1 MSDSSIARSSA
12 VMAAGTFASRILGL
26 VRNALLLTALGAT
39 ASGAADA
46 FSTANNLPTQLYN
59 LIIGGVLNAILVPQ
73 IVTAL
78 RRRNGEELVNRLLT
92 TASAAIAAVAALM
105 TVAAPAVIMLYAS
118 GLGRWQPLAFS
129 FAFWCMPQIFFY
141 GLYALWGQVLNARSS
156 FGPYMWSPVINNII
170 SIGSLIVFL
179 RVYGHYSAG
188 QDPGI
193 WDAGRIAMV
202 GATTTLGIAVQAM
215 VLYIPLVRSGFRP
228 RLVWGMRGLGLGAM
242 SKVALWALLGTA
254 IVSLGDIATT
264 QLASRAVTAA
274 ESAQYAH
281 VIVPSKTIY
290 DNTQLVYMLPQS
302 LVTTSIITAL
312 FTRMSSKA
320 AAGDRDGV
328 RDDLSLGL
336 RTVAVFTVLFAAG
349 IATLAAPAL
358 QLFAPSLSWA
368 EADASSPILVVLAIG
383 IIFQGIWFTAQRV
396 MLAYS
401 DTKRLLIA
409 DAVVGIVPVILCL
422 ASYLLLP
429 ANYWMVGAAAGS
441 LLSQVGGSAAV
452 IPLIRRHLPRLDSR
466 RVVST
471 YIRLAVAAMP
481 AVVVGLAVRRILG
494 PSDGTLTGTRAFDA
508 LITVLVAALLMTSVY
523 LLTARLLEVGELAV
537 LFSPLS
543 KLVVK
548 IGSFLPGGLGDVVTR
563 VGQSFAIPT
572 TVRVPAARHA
582 STLVRFGDSTA
593 PAQATARRTTWRG
606 TRPGVRPAA
615 RPAQPAVRPA
625 AAQPAQPVA
634 QPAVRRAGRH
644 AAPPAM
650 PPVVQPVPVTM
661 AHTEELPPVVLS
673 APPTAAQSPIPA
685 PAPPPGPGP
694 APAPPAEPV
703 ATIGAHPYARRRRG
717 GRRMTEG
724 TPIGTGRY
732 RLLSTLPATL
742 PRIVRHLG
750 YDTIL
755 DRDVTILALTAA
767 TPHRDEVLEAATR
780 AVLVEDERMQRVHD
794 VETSSDAFIVTEPT
808 EGVPFSTFAQATS
821 DPALIRAIIGEV
833 AQVLDAC
840 SRRGLHHLHLSP
852 DSVRL
857 RPDGR
862 VQLSGVGIEAAV
874 LGLQDGDS
882 DPLAFD
888 RTDAKALVELLYY
901 GLTGRWPGKRSG
913 IVSAPMVDGAPEPPS
928 SINHSMSADDADLDA
943 LVARTWNSN
952 VPISASEVARA
963 LEPWDASVL
972 VEDAAIASEA
982 GSEAETA
989 GGARGVLSRLRGLSS
1004 ARPVSQAAQEAAAIA
1019 GEAAGAD
1026 GLEHTA
1032 TVSFPAAPSN
1042 AMPPAFPP
1050 PLPSSPSPD
1059 DDEDY
1064 DEDESPSLSRTS
1076 TIIIVVTIIVI
1087 LIGVLFAVKNLVQ
1100 LSKVPF
1106 ADKDIPAADTVPS
1119 ASAGANPAP
1128 QQPAQPSQPA
1138 APITISGAQSLDPFG
1153 DNNEHPELAGNL
1165 VDGNPGT
1172 EWYSRFYNSPT
1183 MDSKGGIGV
1192 AVTLASPAK
1201 VSAID
1206 IQGTGSGGH
1215 VQIRA
1220 TSPEDPQGG
1229 TVLAEGAFTQ
1239 GTTTFEFTPTETSSI
1254 VVWVT
1259 EVPKSSDG
1267 LNKVTI
1273 SEITLR

>member
-78 RRRNGEELVNRLLT
+78 RKRNGEELVNRLLT
-92 TASAAIAAVAALM
+92 TASAAIAVVAALM

-170 SIGSLIVFL
+170 SIGSLIIFL
-179 RVYGHYSAG
+179 RVYGHYTAG

-215 VLYIPLVRSGFRP
+215 VLYIPLVRSGFHP

-409 DAVVGIVPVILCL
+409 DAVVGVVPVILCL
-422 ASYLLLP
+422 GSYLLLP

-452 IPLIRRHLPRLDSR
+452 IPLIRRHLPQLDSR

-471 YIRLAVAAMP
+471 YIRLIVAAMP
-481 AVVVGLAVRRILG
+481 AVVVGLAVRSILG

-543 KLVVK
+543 KLVVR

-572 TVRVPAARHA
+572 TTRMPAARHA

-615 RPAQPAVRPA
+615 RPAQPA
-625 AAQPAQPVA
+625 AQPV
-634 QPAVRRAGRH
+634 VRRAGRH
-644 AAPPAM
+644 AAPPVV

-661 AHTEELPPVVLS
+661 ARTEELPPVVLS
-673 APPTAAQSPIPA
+673 APPTAVPHPIPA

-694 APAPPAEPV
+694 VPAPPAEPV
-703 ATIGAHPYARRRRG
+703 ATIGAHPYARTRRRG

-767 TPHRDEVLEAATR
+767 TPHRDEVLETATR

-808 EGVPFSTFAQATS
+808 EGVPFSTFARADS

-874 LGLQDGDS
+874 LGLQDDDS

-913 IVSAPMVDGAPEPPS
+913 IASAPMVDGAPAPPS
-928 SINHSMSADDADLDA
+928 SINHSMGADDADLDA
-943 LVARTWNSN
+943 LVARTWGSN

-963 LEPWDASVL
+963 LEPWDTSVL

-982 GSEAETA
+982 DFDAETTK
-989 GGARGVLSRLRGLSS
+989 GGRGVLSRLRGLSS
-1004 ARPVSQAAQEAAAIA
+1004 ARPVQRAAQEAAAIA
-1019 GEAAGAD
+1019 GEAASAE
-1026 GLEHTA
+1026 GLANTA

-1059 DDEDY
+1059 EDEEDY
-1064 DEDESPSLSRTS
+1064 DEGESSSSSRTA
-1076 TIIIVVTIIVI
+1076 TVIIVVTIIV
-1087 LIGVLFAVKNLVQ
+1087 LLVGLLFAVQNLVHLFQ
-1100 LSKVPF
+1100 HPISDE
-1106 ADKDIPAADTVPS
+1106 DKPAAETVPS
-1119 ASAGANPAP
+1119 NSAGANPGP
-1128 QQPAQPSQPA
+1128 QQPAQPAQPA

-1165 VDGNPGT
+1165 VDGDPGT
-1172 EWYSRFYNSPT
+1172 EWYSRFYNSST
-1183 MDSKGGIGV
+1183 MDSKKGIGV
-1192 AVTLASPAK
+1192 AVTLASPAR
-1201 VSAID
+1201 VSAIEL
-1206 IQGTGSGGH
+1206 QGTGSGGH

-1229 TVLAEGAFTQ
+1229 TLLAEGAFTQ
-1239 GTTTFEFTPTETSSI
+1239 GTTTFEFTPTETGSI

-1259 EVPKSSDG
+1259 EMPRASDG
-1267 LNKVTI
+1267 LNKATI

>member
-78 RRRNGEELVNRLLT
+78 RKRNGEELVNRLLT
-92 TASAAIAAVAALM
+92 TASAAIAVVAALM

-179 RVYGHYSAG
+179 RVYGRYTAG

-215 VLYIPLVRSGFRP
+215 VLYIPLVRSGFHP

-302 LVTTSIITAL
+302 RVTTSIITAL

-368 EADASSPILVVLAIG
+368 EADASSPILMVLAIG

-409 DAVVGIVPVILCL
+409 DAVVGVVPVILCL
-422 ASYLLLP
+422 GSYLLLP

-471 YIRLAVAAMP
+471 YIRLIVAAMP
-481 AVVVGLAVRRILG
+481 AVVVGLAVRSILG

-543 KLVVK
+543 KLVVR
-548 IGSFLPGGLGDVVTR
+548 IGSFLPGGLGDIVTR

-572 TVRVPAARHA
+572 TTRMPAARHA

-615 RPAQPAVRPA
+615 QPAASGAAARPARPVERPA
-625 AAQPAQPVA
+625 DRPIERPVVQPV
-634 QPAVRRAGRH
+634 RRPGRH
-644 AAPPAM
+644 AL
-650 PPVVQPVPVTM
+650 PPVAPPVPVTM
-661 AHTEELPPVVLS
+661 ARTEELPPVVLS
-673 APPTAAQSPIPA
+673 APPTAVQPPIPA
-685 PAPPPGPGP
+685 PAPPPGP
-694 APAPPAEPV
+694 APAPPA
-703 ATIGAHPYARRRRG
+703 TIGTHPYARRRRG

-794 VETSSDAFIVTEPT
+794 VETSSEAFIVTEPT
-808 EGVPFSTFAQATS
+808 EGVPFSTFARADS

-874 LGLQDGDS
+874 LGLQDNDS

-913 IVSAPMVDGAPEPPS
+913 IASAPMVDGAPAPPS
-928 SINHSMSADDADLDA
+928 SINRSMGADDADLDA
-943 LVARTWNSN
+943 LVARTWSSN

-982 GSEAETA
+982 GPEAETA

-1004 ARPVSQAAQEAAAIA
+1004 ARPVSRAAQEAAAIA
-1019 GEAAGAD
+1019 GEAAGAE

-1059 DDEDY
+1059 DEEDY

-1076 TIIIVVTIIVI
+1076 TIIIVVTIIALLVG
-1087 LIGVLFAVKNLVQ
+1087 LLFAVKNLVQ
-1100 LSKVPF
+1100 LSKVSF

-1119 ASAGANPAP
+1119 ASAGANPAL

-1165 VDGNPGT
+1165 VDGNPST
-1172 EWYSRFYNSPT
+1172 EWYSRFYTSST
-1183 MDSKGGIGV
+1183 MDSKKGIGV
-1192 AVTLASPAK
+1192 AVTLASPAR
-1201 VSAID
+1201 VSAIEL
-1206 IQGTGSGGH
+1206 QGTGNGGH

-1229 TVLAEGAFTQ
+1229 TILAEGSFAQ

-1259 EVPKSSDG
+1259 EMPKASDG

>member
-1 MSDSSIARSSA
+1 MSLKSN
-12 VMAAGTFASRILGL
+12 
-26 VRNALLLTALGAT
+26 RN
-39 ASGAADA
+39 
-46 FSTANNLPTQLYN
+46 Y
-59 LIIGGVLNAILVPQ
+59 
-73 IVTAL
+73 
-78 RRRNGEELVNRLLT
+78 
-92 TASAAIAAVAALM
+92 
-105 TVAAPAVIMLYAS
+105 
-118 GLGRWQPLAFS
+118 WQPLAFS

-179 RVYGHYSAG
+179 RVYGRYTAG

-409 DAVVGIVPVILCL
+409 DTVVGVVPVILCL
-422 ASYLLLP
+422 GSYLLLP

-471 YIRLAVAAMP
+471 YIRLVVAAMP

-508 LITVLVAALLMTSVY
+508 LITVVVAALLMTAVY

-543 KLVVK
+543 KLVVR

-572 TVRVPAARHA
+572 TTRMPAARHA

-606 TRPGVRPAA
+606 TR
-615 RPAQPAVRPA
+615 
-625 AAQPAQPVA
+625 
-634 QPAVRRAGRH
+634 
-644 AAPPAM
+644 
-650 PPVVQPVPVTM
+650 
-661 AHTEELPPVVLS
+661 
-673 APPTAAQSPIPA
+673 
-685 PAPPPGPGP
+685 
-694 APAPPAEPV
+694 
-703 ATIGAHPYARRRRG
+703 
-717 GRRMTEG
+717 
-724 TPIGTGRY
+724 
-732 RLLSTLPATL
+732 
-742 PRIVRHLG
+742 
-750 YDTIL
+750 
-755 DRDVTILALTAA
+755 
-767 TPHRDEVLEAATR
+767 
-780 AVLVEDERMQRVHD
+780 
-794 VETSSDAFIVTEPT
+794 
-808 EGVPFSTFAQATS
+808 
-821 DPALIRAIIGEV
+821 
-833 AQVLDAC
+833 
-840 SRRGLHHLHLSP
+840 
-852 DSVRL
+852 
-857 RPDGR
+857 
-862 VQLSGVGIEAAV
+862 
-874 LGLQDGDS
+874 
-882 DPLAFD
+882 
-888 RTDAKALVELLYY
+888 
-901 GLTGRWPGKRSG
+901 
-913 IVSAPMVDGAPEPPS
+913 
-928 SINHSMSADDADLDA
+928 
-943 LVARTWNSN
+943 
-952 VPISASEVARA
+952 
-963 LEPWDASVL
+963 
-972 VEDAAIASEA
+972 
-982 GSEAETA
+982 
-989 GGARGVLSRLRGLSS
+989 
-1004 ARPVSQAAQEAAAIA
+1004 
-1019 GEAAGAD
+1019 
-1026 GLEHTA
+1026 
-1032 TVSFPAAPSN
+1032 TVS
-1042 AMPPAFPP
+1042 
-1050 PLPSSPSPD
+1050 
-1059 DDEDY
+1059 
-1064 DEDESPSLSRTS
+1064 
-1076 TIIIVVTIIVI
+1076 
-1087 LIGVLFAVKNLVQ
+1087 
-1100 LSKVPF
+1100 
-1106 ADKDIPAADTVPS
+1106 DIKEY
-1119 ASAGANPAP
+1119 
-1128 QQPAQPSQPA
+1128 
-1138 APITISGAQSLDPFG
+1138 L
-1153 DNNEHPELAGNL
+1153 
-1165 VDGNPGT
+1165 
-1172 EWYSRFYNSPT
+1172 
-1183 MDSKGGIGV
+1183 
-1192 AVTLASPAK
+1192 
-1201 VSAID
+1201 
-1206 IQGTGSGGH
+1206 
-1215 VQIRA
+1215 
-1220 TSPEDPQGG
+1220 
-1229 TVLAEGAFTQ
+1229 
-1239 GTTTFEFTPTETSSI
+1239 
-1254 VVWVT
+1254 
-1259 EVPKSSDG
+1259 
-1267 LNKVTI
+1267 
-1273 SEITLR
+1273 

>member
-78 RRRNGEELVNRLLT
+78 RKRNGEELVNRLLT
-92 TASAAIAAVAALM
+92 TASAAIAVVAALM

-170 SIGSLIVFL
+170 SIGSLIIFL
-179 RVYGHYSAG
+179 RVYGHYTAG

-215 VLYIPLVRSGFRP
+215 VLYIPLVRSGFHP

-409 DAVVGIVPVILCL
+409 DAVVGVVPVILCL
-422 ASYLLLP
+422 GSYLLLP

-471 YIRLAVAAMP
+471 YIRLIVAAMP
-481 AVVVGLAVRRILG
+481 AVVVGLAVRSILG

-543 KLVVK
+543 KLVVR

-572 TVRVPAARHA
+572 TTRMPAARHA

-615 RPAQPAVRPA
+615 RPAQPA
-625 AAQPAQPVA
+625 AQPV
-634 QPAVRRAGRH
+634 VRRAGRH
-644 AAPPAM
+644 AAPPVV

-661 AHTEELPPVVLS
+661 ARTEELPPVVLS
-673 APPTAAQSPIPA
+673 APPTAVPPPIPA

-694 APAPPAEPV
+694 VPAPPAEPV
-703 ATIGAHPYARRRRG
+703 ATIGAHPYARTRRRG

-808 EGVPFSTFAQATS
+808 EGVPFSTFARADS

-874 LGLQDGDS
+874 LGLQDNDS

-913 IVSAPMVDGAPEPPS
+913 IASAPMVDGAPAPPS
-928 SINHSMSADDADLDA
+928 SINHSMGADDADLDA
-943 LVARTWNSN
+943 LVARTWGSN

-963 LEPWDASVL
+963 LEPWDTSVL

-982 GSEAETA
+982 DFEAETTK
-989 GGARGVLSRLRGLSS
+989 GGRGVLSRLRGLSS
-1004 ARPVSQAAQEAAAIA
+1004 ARPVQRAAQEAAAIA
-1019 GEAAGAD
+1019 GEAASAE
-1026 GLEHTA
+1026 GLANTA

-1059 DDEDY
+1059 EDEEDY
-1064 DEDESPSLSRTS
+1064 DEGESSSSSRTA
-1076 TIIIVVTIIVI
+1076 TVIIVVTIIV
-1087 LIGVLFAVKNLVQ
+1087 LLVGLLFAVQNLVHLFQ
-1100 LSKVPF
+1100 HPISDE
-1106 ADKDIPAADTVPS
+1106 DKPAAETVPS
-1119 ASAGANPAP
+1119 NSAGANPGP
-1128 QQPAQPSQPA
+1128 QQPAQPAQPA

-1165 VDGNPGT
+1165 VDGDPGT
-1172 EWYSRFYNSPT
+1172 EWYSRFYNSST
-1183 MDSKGGIGV
+1183 MDSKKGIGV
-1192 AVTLASPAK
+1192 AVTLASPAR
-1201 VSAID
+1201 VSAIEL
-1206 IQGTGSGGH
+1206 QGTGSGGH

-1229 TVLAEGAFTQ
+1229 TLLAEGAFTQ
-1239 GTTTFEFTPTETSSI
+1239 GTTTFEFTPTETGSI

-1259 EVPKSSDG
+1259 EMPRASDG
-1267 LNKVTI
+1267 LNKATI

>member
-78 RRRNGEELVNRLLT
+78 RKRNGEELVNRLLT
-92 TASAAIAAVAALM
+92 TASAAIAVVAALM

-179 RVYGHYSAG
+179 RVYGRYTAG

-215 VLYIPLVRSGFRP
+215 VLYIPLVRSGFHP

-409 DAVVGIVPVILCL
+409 DAVVGVVPVILCL
-422 ASYLLLP
+422 GSYLLLP

-471 YIRLAVAAMP
+471 YIRLIVAAMP
-481 AVVVGLAVRRILG
+481 AVVVGLAVRSILG

-543 KLVVK
+543 KLVVR

-572 TVRVPAARHA
+572 TTRMPAARHA

-615 RPAQPAVRPA
+615 RPAQPA
-625 AAQPAQPVA
+625 AQPV
-634 QPAVRRAGRH
+634 VRRTGRH
-644 AAPPAM
+644 AAPPVV

-661 AHTEELPPVVLS
+661 ARTEELPPVVLS
-673 APPTAAQSPIPA
+673 APPTAVPPPIPA

-694 APAPPAEPV
+694 VPAPPAEPV
-703 ATIGAHPYARRRRG
+703 ATIGAHPYARTRRRG

-794 VETSSDAFIVTEPT
+794 VETSSEAFIVTEPT
-808 EGVPFSTFAQATS
+808 EGVPFSTFARADS

-874 LGLQDGDS
+874 LGLQDNDS

-913 IVSAPMVDGAPEPPS
+913 IASAPMVDGAPAPPS
-928 SINHSMSADDADLDA
+928 SINHSMGADDADLDA
-943 LVARTWNSN
+943 LVARTWGSN

-963 LEPWDASVL
+963 LEPWDTSVL

-982 GSEAETA
+982 DFDAETTK
-989 GGARGVLSRLRGLSS
+989 GGRGVLSRLRGLSS
-1004 ARPVSQAAQEAAAIA
+1004 ARPVQRAAQEAAAIA
-1019 GEAAGAD
+1019 GEAASAE
-1026 GLEHTA
+1026 GLANTA

-1059 DDEDY
+1059 EDEEDY
-1064 DEDESPSLSRTS
+1064 DEGESSSSSRTA
-1076 TIIIVVTIIVI
+1076 TVIIVVTIIV
-1087 LIGVLFAVKNLVQ
+1087 LLVGLLFAVQNLVHLFQ
-1100 LSKVPF
+1100 HPISDE
-1106 ADKDIPAADTVPS
+1106 DKPAAETVPS
-1119 ASAGANPAP
+1119 NSAGANPGP
-1128 QQPAQPSQPA
+1128 QQPAQPAQPA

-1165 VDGNPGT
+1165 VDGDPGT
-1172 EWYSRFYNSPT
+1172 EWYSRFYNSST
-1183 MDSKGGIGV
+1183 MDSKKGIGV
-1192 AVTLASPAK
+1192 AVTLASPAR
-1201 VSAID
+1201 VSAIEL
-1206 IQGTGSGGH
+1206 QGTGSGGH

-1229 TVLAEGAFTQ
+1229 TLLAEGAFTQ
-1239 GTTTFEFTPTETSSI
+1239 GTTTFEFTPTETGSI

-1259 EVPKSSDG
+1259 EMPRASDG
-1267 LNKVTI
+1267 LNKATI

>member
-78 RRRNGEELVNRLLT
+78 RKRNGEELVNRLLT
-92 TASAAIAAVAALM
+92 TASAAIAVVAALM

-170 SIGSLIVFL
+170 SIGSLIIFL
-179 RVYGHYSAG
+179 RVYGHYTAG

-215 VLYIPLVRSGFRP
+215 VLYIPLVRSGFHP

-274 ESAQYAH
+274 ESAQYAN

-409 DAVVGIVPVILCL
+409 DAVVGVVPVILCL
-422 ASYLLLP
+422 GSYLLLP

-452 IPLIRRHLPRLDSR
+452 IPLIRRHLPQLDSR

-471 YIRLAVAAMP
+471 YIRLIVAAMP
-481 AVVVGLAVRRILG
+481 AVVVGLAVRSILG

-543 KLVVK
+543 KLVVR

-572 TVRVPAARHA
+572 TTRMPAARHA

-615 RPAQPAVRPA
+615 RPAQPA
-625 AAQPAQPVA
+625 AQPV
-634 QPAVRRAGRH
+634 VRRAGRH
-644 AAPPAM
+644 AAPPVV

-661 AHTEELPPVVLS
+661 ARTEELPPVVLS
-673 APPTAAQSPIPA
+673 APPTAVPPPIPA

-694 APAPPAEPV
+694 VPAPPAEPV
-703 ATIGAHPYARRRRG
+703 ATIGAHPYARTRRRG

-767 TPHRDEVLEAATR
+767 TPHRDEVLETATR

-808 EGVPFSTFAQATS
+808 EGVPFSTFARADS

-874 LGLQDGDS
+874 LGLQGNDS

-888 RTDAKALVELLYY
+888 RTDARALIELLYY

-913 IVSAPMVDGAPEPPS
+913 IASAPMVDGAPAPPS
-928 SINHSMSADDADLDA
+928 SINHSMGADDADLDA
-943 LVARTWNSN
+943 LVARTWGSN

-963 LEPWDASVL
+963 LEPWNTSVL

-982 GSEAETA
+982 DFDAETTK
-989 GGARGVLSRLRGLSS
+989 GGRGVLSRLRGLSS
-1004 ARPVSQAAQEAAAIA
+1004 ARPVQRAAQEAAAIA
-1019 GEAAGAD
+1019 GEAASAE
-1026 GLEHTA
+1026 GLANTA

-1059 DDEDY
+1059 EDEEDY
-1064 DEDESPSLSRTS
+1064 DEGESSSSSRTA
-1076 TIIIVVTIIVI
+1076 TVIIVVTIIV
-1087 LIGVLFAVKNLVQ
+1087 LLVGLLFAVQNLVHLFQ
-1100 LSKVPF
+1100 HPISDE
-1106 ADKDIPAADTVPS
+1106 DKPAAETVPS
-1119 ASAGANPAP
+1119 NSAGANPGP
-1128 QQPAQPSQPA
+1128 QQPAQPAQPA

-1165 VDGNPGT
+1165 VDGDPGT
-1172 EWYSRFYNSPT
+1172 EWYSRFYNSST
-1183 MDSKGGIGV
+1183 MDSKKGIGV
-1192 AVTLASPAK
+1192 AVTLASPAR
-1201 VSAID
+1201 VSAIEL
-1206 IQGTGSGGH
+1206 QGTGSGGH

-1229 TVLAEGAFTQ
+1229 TLLAEGAFTQ
-1239 GTTTFEFTPTETSSI
+1239 GTTTFEFTPTETGSI

-1259 EVPKSSDG
+1259 EMPRASDG
-1267 LNKVTI
+1267 LNKATI

>member
-78 RRRNGEELVNRLLT
+78 RKRNGEELVNRLLT
-92 TASAAIAAVAALM
+92 TASAAIAVVAALM

-170 SIGSLIVFL
+170 SIGSLIIFL
-179 RVYGHYSAG
+179 RVYGHYTAG

-215 VLYIPLVRSGFRP
+215 VLYIPLVRSGFHP

-274 ESAQYAH
+274 ESAQYAN

-409 DAVVGIVPVILCL
+409 DAVVGVVPVILCL
-422 ASYLLLP
+422 GSYLLLP

-452 IPLIRRHLPRLDSR
+452 IPLIRRHLPQLDSR

-471 YIRLAVAAMP
+471 YIRLIVAAMP
-481 AVVVGLAVRRILG
+481 AVVVGLAVRSILG

-543 KLVVK
+543 KLVVR

-572 TVRVPAARHA
+572 TTRMPAARHA

-615 RPAQPAVRPA
+615 RPAQPA
-625 AAQPAQPVA
+625 AQPV
-634 QPAVRRAGRH
+634 VRRTGRH
-644 AAPPAM
+644 AVPPVV

-661 AHTEELPPVVLS
+661 ARTEELPPVVLS
-673 APPTAAQSPIPA
+673 APPTAVPPPIPA

-694 APAPPAEPV
+694 VPAPPAEPV
-703 ATIGAHPYARRRRG
+703 ATIGAHPYARTRRRG

-808 EGVPFSTFAQATS
+808 EGVPFSTFARADS

-874 LGLQDGDS
+874 LGLQDNDS

-913 IVSAPMVDGAPEPPS
+913 IASAPMVDGAPAPPS
-928 SINHSMSADDADLDA
+928 SINHSMGADDADLDA
-943 LVARTWNSN
+943 LVARTWGSN

-963 LEPWDASVL
+963 LEPWDTSVL

-982 GSEAETA
+982 DFDAETTK
-989 GGARGVLSRLRGLSS
+989 GGRGVLSRLRGLSS
-1004 ARPVSQAAQEAAAIA
+1004 ARPVQRAAQEAAAIA
-1019 GEAAGAD
+1019 GEAASAE
-1026 GLEHTA
+1026 GLANTA

-1059 DDEDY
+1059 EDEEDY
-1064 DEDESPSLSRTS
+1064 DEGESPSSSRTA
-1076 TIIIVVTIIVI
+1076 TVIIVVTIIV
-1087 LIGVLFAVKNLVQ
+1087 LLVGLLFAVQNLVHLFQ
-1100 LSKVPF
+1100 HPISDE
-1106 ADKDIPAADTVPS
+1106 DKPAAETVPS
-1119 ASAGANPAP
+1119 NSAGANPGP
-1128 QQPAQPSQPA
+1128 QQPAQPAQPA

-1165 VDGNPGT
+1165 VDGDPGT
-1172 EWYSRFYNSPT
+1172 EWYSRFYISPT
-1183 MDSKGGIGV
+1183 MDSRRGIGV
-1192 AVTLASPAK
+1192 AVTLASPAR
-1201 VSAID
+1201 VSAIEL
-1206 IQGTGSGGH
+1206 QGTGSGGH

-1229 TVLAEGAFTQ
+1229 TLLAEGAFTQ
-1239 GTTTFEFTPTETSSI
+1239 GTTTFEFTPTETGSI

-1259 EVPKSSDG
+1259 EMPRASDG
-1267 LNKVTI
+1267 LNKATI

>member
-78 RRRNGEELVNRLLT
+78 RKRNGEELVNRLLT
-92 TASAAIAAVAALM
+92 TASAAIAVVAALM

-179 RVYGHYSAG
+179 RVYGRYTAG

-215 VLYIPLVRSGFRP
+215 VLYIPLVRSGFHP

-409 DAVVGIVPVILCL
+409 DAVVGVVPVILCL
-422 ASYLLLP
+422 GSYLLLP

-471 YIRLAVAAMP
+471 YIRLIVAAMP
-481 AVVVGLAVRRILG
+481 AVVVGLAVRSILG

-543 KLVVK
+543 KLVVR

-572 TVRVPAARHA
+572 TTRMPAARHA

-615 RPAQPAVRPA
+615 RPAQPA
-625 AAQPAQPVA
+625 AQPV
-634 QPAVRRAGRH
+634 VRRAGRH
-644 AAPPAM
+644 AAPPVV

-661 AHTEELPPVVLS
+661 ARTEELPPVVLS
-673 APPTAAQSPIPA
+673 APPTAVPPPIPA

-694 APAPPAEPV
+694 VPAPPAEPV
-703 ATIGAHPYARRRRG
+703 ATIGAHPYARTRRRG

-794 VETSSDAFIVTEPT
+794 VETSSEAFIVTEPT
-808 EGVPFSTFAQATS
+808 EGVPFSTFARADS

-874 LGLQDGDS
+874 LGLQDNDS

-913 IVSAPMVDGAPEPPS
+913 IASAPMVDGAPAPPS
-928 SINHSMSADDADLDA
+928 SINHSMGADDADLDA
-943 LVARTWNSN
+943 LVARTWGSN

-963 LEPWDASVL
+963 LEPWDTSVL

-982 GSEAETA
+982 DFEAETTK
-989 GGARGVLSRLRGLSS
+989 GGRGVLSRLRGLSS
-1004 ARPVSQAAQEAAAIA
+1004 ARPVQRAAQEAAAIA
-1019 GEAAGAD
+1019 GEAASAE
-1026 GLEHTA
+1026 GLANTA

-1059 DDEDY
+1059 EDEEDY
-1064 DEDESPSLSRTS
+1064 DEGESSSSSRTA
-1076 TIIIVVTIIVI
+1076 TVIIVVTIIV
-1087 LIGVLFAVKNLVQ
+1087 LLVGLLFAVQNLVHLFQ
-1100 LSKVPF
+1100 HPISDE
-1106 ADKDIPAADTVPS
+1106 DKPAAETVPS
-1119 ASAGANPAP
+1119 NSAGANPGP
-1128 QQPAQPSQPA
+1128 QQPAQPAQPA

-1165 VDGNPGT
+1165 VDGDPGT
-1172 EWYSRFYNSPT
+1172 EWYSRFYNSST
-1183 MDSKGGIGV
+1183 MDSKKGIGV
-1192 AVTLASPAK
+1192 AVTLASPAR
-1201 VSAID
+1201 VSAIEL
-1206 IQGTGSGGH
+1206 QGTGSGGH

-1229 TVLAEGAFTQ
+1229 TLLAEGAFTQ
-1239 GTTTFEFTPTETSSI
+1239 GTTTFEFTPTETGSI

-1259 EVPKSSDG
+1259 EMPRASDG
-1267 LNKVTI
+1267 LNKATI

>member
-179 RVYGHYSAG
+179 RVYGRYTAG

-409 DAVVGIVPVILCL
+409 DTVVGVVPVILCL
-422 ASYLLLP
+422 GSYLLLP

-471 YIRLAVAAMP
+471 YIRLVVAAMP

-508 LITVLVAALLMTSVY
+508 LITVVVAALLMTAVY

-572 TVRVPAARHA
+572 TTRMPAARHA

-606 TRPGVRPAA
+606 TRPGGRPAAQPVVRPAA
-615 RPAQPAVRPA
+615 
-625 AAQPAQPVA
+625 QPV
-634 QPAVRRAGRH
+634 VRRAGRH
-644 AAPPAM
+644 AVPPAAA
-650 PPVVQPVPVTM
+650 PVPVAM

-673 APPTAAQSPIPA
+673 APPTAVQPPIPA

-808 EGVPFSTFAQATS
+808 EGVPFSTFARADS

-874 LGLQDGDS
+874 LGLQDSDS

-888 RTDAKALVELLYY
+888 RADAKALVELLYY

-913 IVSAPMVDGAPEPPS
+913 IASAPMVDGAPAPPS
-928 SINHSMSADDADLDA
+928 SINHSMGADDADLDS
-943 LVARTWNSN
+943 LVARTWSSN

-982 GSEAETA
+982 GPEAETA

-1019 GEAAGAD
+1019 GEAAGAE
-1026 GLEHTA
+1026 GLENTA

-1059 DDEDY
+1059 DDEDD
-1064 DEDESPSLSRTS
+1064 DEDESPSLSRAS
-1076 TIIIVVTIIVI
+1076 TVIIVVAIIALLVG
-1087 LIGVLFAVKNLVQ
+1087 LLFAVKNLVQ

-1106 ADKDIPAADTVPS
+1106 TDKDIPAASTVPS
-1119 ASAGANPAP
+1119 VPAAANPGP
-1128 QQPAQPSQPA
+1128 QQPAQPTQPA
-1138 APITISGAQSLDPFG
+1138 APITVSGAQSLDPFG

-1165 VDGNPGT
+1165 VDGDPST
-1172 EWYSRFYNSPT
+1172 EWYSRFYNSAT
-1183 MDSKGGIGV
+1183 MDSKKGIGV
-1192 AVTLASPAK
+1192 AVTLASPAQ
-1201 VSAID
+1201 VSAIEL
-1206 IQGTGSGGH
+1206 QGTGNGGH

-1229 TVLAEGAFTQ
+1229 TLLAEGAFTQ
-1239 GTTTFEFTPTETSSI
+1239 GTTTFEFTPTETGSI

-1259 EVPKSSDG
+1259 ELPKASDG
-1267 LNKVTI
+1267 LSKVTI

>member
-78 RRRNGEELVNRLLT
+78 RKRNGEELVNRLLT

-179 RVYGHYSAG
+179 RVYGRYTAG

-409 DAVVGIVPVILCL
+409 DTVVGVVPVILCL
-422 ASYLLLP
+422 GSYLLLP

-471 YIRLAVAAMP
+471 YIRLVVAAMP

-508 LITVLVAALLMTSVY
+508 LITVVVAALLMTAVY

-572 TVRVPAARHA
+572 TTRMPAARHA

-606 TRPGVRPAA
+606 TRPGGRPAAQPVVRPAA
-615 RPAQPAVRPA
+615 
-625 AAQPAQPVA
+625 QPV
-634 QPAVRRAGRH
+634 VRRAGRH
-644 AAPPAM
+644 AVPPAAA
-650 PPVVQPVPVTM
+650 PVPVAM

-673 APPTAAQSPIPA
+673 APPTAVQPPIPA

-808 EGVPFSTFAQATS
+808 EGVPFSTFARADS

-874 LGLQDGDS
+874 LGLQDSDS

-888 RTDAKALVELLYY
+888 RADAKALVELLYY

-913 IVSAPMVDGAPEPPS
+913 IASAPMVDGAPAPPS
-928 SINHSMSADDADLDA
+928 SINHSMGADDADLDS
-943 LVARTWNSN
+943 LVARTWSSN

-982 GSEAETA
+982 GPEAETA

-1019 GEAAGAD
+1019 GEAAGAE

-1059 DDEDY
+1059 DDEDD
-1064 DEDESPSLSRTS
+1064 DEDESPSLSRAS
-1076 TIIIVVTIIVI
+1076 TVIIVVAIIALLVG
-1087 LIGVLFAVKNLVQ
+1087 LLFAVKNLVQ

-1106 ADKDIPAADTVPS
+1106 TDKDIPAASTVPS
-1119 ASAGANPAP
+1119 VPAAANPGP
-1128 QQPAQPSQPA
+1128 QQPAQPTQPA

-1165 VDGNPGT
+1165 VDGDPST
-1172 EWYSRFYNSPT
+1172 EWYSRFYNSAT
-1183 MDSKGGIGV
+1183 MDSKKGIGV
-1192 AVTLASPAK
+1192 AVTLASPAQ
-1201 VSAID
+1201 VSAIEL
-1206 IQGTGSGGH
+1206 QGTGNGGH

-1229 TVLAEGAFTQ
+1229 TLLAEGAFTQ
-1239 GTTTFEFTPTETSSI
+1239 GTTTFEFTPTETGSI

-1259 EVPKSSDG
+1259 ELPKASDG
-1267 LNKVTI
+1267 LSKVTI

>member
-78 RRRNGEELVNRLLT
+78 RKRNGEELVNRLLT
-92 TASAAIAAVAALM
+92 TASAAIAVVAALM

-179 RVYGHYSAG
+179 RVYGRYTAG

-215 VLYIPLVRSGFRP
+215 VLYIPLVRSGFHP

-409 DAVVGIVPVILCL
+409 DAVVGVVPVILCL
-422 ASYLLLP
+422 GSYLLLP

-471 YIRLAVAAMP
+471 YIRLIVAAMP
-481 AVVVGLAVRRILG
+481 AVVVGLAVRSILG

-543 KLVVK
+543 KLVVR

-572 TVRVPAARHA
+572 TTRMPAARHA

-615 RPAQPAVRPA
+615 RPAQPA
-625 AAQPAQPVA
+625 AQPV
-634 QPAVRRAGRH
+634 VRRTGRH
-644 AAPPAM
+644 AVPPVV

-661 AHTEELPPVVLS
+661 ARTEELPPVVLS
-673 APPTAAQSPIPA
+673 APPTAVPPPIPA

-694 APAPPAEPV
+694 VPAPPAEPV
-703 ATIGAHPYARRRRG
+703 ATIGAHPYARTRRRG

-794 VETSSDAFIVTEPT
+794 VETSSEAFIVTEPT
-808 EGVPFSTFAQATS
+808 EGVPFSTFARADS

-874 LGLQDGDS
+874 LGLQDNDS

-913 IVSAPMVDGAPEPPS
+913 IASAPMVDGAPAPPS
-928 SINHSMSADDADLDA
+928 SINHSMGADDADLDA
-943 LVARTWNSN
+943 LVARTWGSN

-963 LEPWDASVL
+963 LEPWDTSVL

-982 GSEAETA
+982 DFDAETTK
-989 GGARGVLSRLRGLSS
+989 GGRGVLSRLRGLSS
-1004 ARPVSQAAQEAAAIA
+1004 ARPVQRAAQEAAAIA
-1019 GEAAGAD
+1019 GEAASAE
-1026 GLEHTA
+1026 GLANTA

-1059 DDEDY
+1059 EDEEDY
-1064 DEDESPSLSRTS
+1064 DEGESSSSSRTA
-1076 TIIIVVTIIVI
+1076 TVIIVVTIIV
-1087 LIGVLFAVKNLVQ
+1087 LLVGLLFAVQNLVHLFQ
-1100 LSKVPF
+1100 HPISDE
-1106 ADKDIPAADTVPS
+1106 DKPAAETVPS
-1119 ASAGANPAP
+1119 NSAGANPGP
-1128 QQPAQPSQPA
+1128 QQPAQPAQPA

-1165 VDGNPGT
+1165 VDGDPGT
-1172 EWYSRFYNSPT
+1172 EWYSRFYNSST
-1183 MDSKGGIGV
+1183 MDSKKGIGV
-1192 AVTLASPAK
+1192 AVTLASPAR
-1201 VSAID
+1201 VSAIEL
-1206 IQGTGSGGH
+1206 QGTGSGGH

-1229 TVLAEGAFTQ
+1229 TLLAEGAFTQ
-1239 GTTTFEFTPTETSSI
+1239 GTTTFEFTPTEAGSI

-1259 EVPKSSDG
+1259 EMPRASDG
-1267 LNKVTI
+1267 LNKATI

>member
-78 RRRNGEELVNRLLT
+78 RWRNGEELVNRLLT

-179 RVYGHYSAG
+179 RVYGRYTAG

-409 DAVVGIVPVILCL
+409 DTVVGVVPVILCL
-422 ASYLLLP
+422 GSYLLLP

-471 YIRLAVAAMP
+471 YIRLVVAAMP

-508 LITVLVAALLMTSVY
+508 LITVVVAALLMTAVY

-572 TVRVPAARHA
+572 TTRMPAARHA

-606 TRPGVRPAA
+606 TRPGGRPAAQPVVRPAA
-615 RPAQPAVRPA
+615 
-625 AAQPAQPVA
+625 QPV
-634 QPAVRRAGRH
+634 VRRAGRH
-644 AAPPAM
+644 AVPPAAA
-650 PPVVQPVPVTM
+650 PVPVAM

-673 APPTAAQSPIPA
+673 APPTAVQPPIPA

-808 EGVPFSTFAQATS
+808 EGVPFSTFARADS

-874 LGLQDGDS
+874 LGLQDSDS

-888 RTDAKALVELLYY
+888 RADAKALVELLYY

-913 IVSAPMVDGAPEPPS
+913 IASAPMVDGAPAPPS
-928 SINHSMSADDADLDA
+928 SINHSMGADDADLDS
-943 LVARTWNSN
+943 LVARTWSSN

-982 GSEAETA
+982 GPEAETA

-1019 GEAAGAD
+1019 GEAAGAE
-1026 GLEHTA
+1026 GLENTA

-1059 DDEDY
+1059 DDEDD
-1064 DEDESPSLSRTS
+1064 DEDESPSLSRAS
-1076 TIIIVVTIIVI
+1076 TVIIVVAIIALLVG
-1087 LIGVLFAVKNLVQ
+1087 LLFAVKNLVQ

-1106 ADKDIPAADTVPS
+1106 TDKDIPAASTVPS
-1119 ASAGANPAP
+1119 VPAAANPGP
-1128 QQPAQPSQPA
+1128 QQPAQPTQPA

-1165 VDGNPGT
+1165 VDGDPST
-1172 EWYSRFYNSPT
+1172 EWYSRFYNSAT
-1183 MDSKGGIGV
+1183 MDSKKGIGV
-1192 AVTLASPAK
+1192 AVTLASPAQ
-1201 VSAID
+1201 VSAIEL
-1206 IQGTGSGGH
+1206 QGTGNGGH

-1229 TVLAEGAFTQ
+1229 TLLAEGAFTQ
-1239 GTTTFEFTPTETSSI
+1239 GTTTFEFTPTETGSI

-1259 EVPKSSDG
+1259 ELPKASDG
-1267 LNKVTI
+1267 LSKVTI

>member
-179 RVYGHYSAG
+179 RVYGRYTAG

-409 DAVVGIVPVILCL
+409 DTVVGVVPVILCL
-422 ASYLLLP
+422 GSYLLLP

-471 YIRLAVAAMP
+471 YIRLVVAAMP

-508 LITVLVAALLMTSVY
+508 LITVVVAALLMTAVY

-572 TVRVPAARHA
+572 TTRMPAARHA

-606 TRPGVRPAA
+606 TRPGGRPAAQPVVRPAA
-615 RPAQPAVRPA
+615 
-625 AAQPAQPVA
+625 QPV
-634 QPAVRRAGRH
+634 VRRAGRH
-644 AAPPAM
+644 AVPPAAA
-650 PPVVQPVPVTM
+650 PVPVAM

-673 APPTAAQSPIPA
+673 APPTAVQPPIPA

-808 EGVPFSTFAQATS
+808 EGVPFSTFARADS

-874 LGLQDGDS
+874 LGLQDSDS

-888 RTDAKALVELLYY
+888 RADAKALVELLYY

-913 IVSAPMVDGAPEPPS
+913 IASAPMVDGAPEPPS
-928 SINHSMSADDADLDA
+928 SINHSMGADDADLDS
-943 LVARTWNSN
+943 LVARTWSSN

-982 GSEAETA
+982 GPEAETA

-1019 GEAAGAD
+1019 GEAAGAE
-1026 GLEHTA
+1026 GLENTA

-1059 DDEDY
+1059 DDEDD
-1064 DEDESPSLSRTS
+1064 DEDESPSLSRAS
-1076 TIIIVVTIIVI
+1076 TVIIVVAIIALLVG
-1087 LIGVLFAVKNLVQ
+1087 LLFAVKNLVQ

-1106 ADKDIPAADTVPS
+1106 TDKDIPAASTVPS
-1119 ASAGANPAP
+1119 VPAAANPGP
-1128 QQPAQPSQPA
+1128 QQPAQPTQPA

-1165 VDGNPGT
+1165 VDGDPST
-1172 EWYSRFYNSPT
+1172 EWYSRFYNSAT
-1183 MDSKGGIGV
+1183 MDSKKGIGV
-1192 AVTLASPAK
+1192 AVTLASPAQ
-1201 VSAID
+1201 VSAIEL
-1206 IQGTGSGGH
+1206 QGTGNGGH

-1229 TVLAEGAFTQ
+1229 TLLAEGAFTQ
-1239 GTTTFEFTPTETSSI
+1239 GTTTFEFTPTETGSI

-1259 EVPKSSDG
+1259 ELPKASDG
-1267 LNKVTI
+1267 LSKVTI

>member
-78 RRRNGEELVNRLLT
+78 RKRNGEELVNRLLT
-92 TASAAIAAVAALM
+92 TASAAIAVVAALM

-170 SIGSLIVFL
+170 SIGSLIIFL
-179 RVYGHYSAG
+179 RVYGHYTAG

-215 VLYIPLVRSGFRP
+215 VLYIPLVRSGFHP

-274 ESAQYAH
+274 ESAQYAN

-409 DAVVGIVPVILCL
+409 DAVVGVVPVILCL
-422 ASYLLLP
+422 GSYLLLP

-452 IPLIRRHLPRLDSR
+452 IPLIRRHLPQLDSR

-471 YIRLAVAAMP
+471 YIRLIVAAMP
-481 AVVVGLAVRRILG
+481 AVVVGLAVRSILG

-543 KLVVK
+543 KLVVR

-572 TVRVPAARHA
+572 TTRMPAARHA

-615 RPAQPAVRPA
+615 RPAQPA
-625 AAQPAQPVA
+625 AQPV
-634 QPAVRRAGRH
+634 VRRAGRH
-644 AAPPAM
+644 AVPPVV

-661 AHTEELPPVVLS
+661 ARTEELPPVVLS
-673 APPTAAQSPIPA
+673 APPTAVPPPIPA

-694 APAPPAEPV
+694 VPAPPAEPV
-703 ATIGAHPYARRRRG
+703 ATIGAHPYARTRRRG

-767 TPHRDEVLEAATR
+767 TPHRDEVLETATR

-808 EGVPFSTFAQATS
+808 EGVPFSTFARADS

-874 LGLQDGDS
+874 LGLQGNDS

-888 RTDAKALVELLYY
+888 RTDARALIELLYY

-913 IVSAPMVDGAPEPPS
+913 IASAPMVDGAPAPPS
-928 SINHSMSADDADLDA
+928 SINHSMGADDADLDA
-943 LVARTWNSN
+943 LVARTWGSN

-963 LEPWDASVL
+963 LEPWDTSVL

-982 GSEAETA
+982 DFEAETTK
-989 GGARGVLSRLRGLSS
+989 GGRGVLSRLRGLSS
-1004 ARPVSQAAQEAAAIA
+1004 ARPVQRAAQEAAAIA
-1019 GEAAGAD
+1019 GEAASAE
-1026 GLEHTA
+1026 GLANTA

-1059 DDEDY
+1059 EDEEDY
-1064 DEDESPSLSRTS
+1064 DEGESSSSSRTA
-1076 TIIIVVTIIVI
+1076 TVIIVVTIIV
-1087 LIGVLFAVKNLVQ
+1087 LLVGLLFAVQNLVHLFQ
-1100 LSKVPF
+1100 HPISDE
-1106 ADKDIPAADTVPS
+1106 DKPAAETVPS
-1119 ASAGANPAP
+1119 NSAGANPGP
-1128 QQPAQPSQPA
+1128 QQPAQPAQPA

-1165 VDGNPGT
+1165 VDGDPGT
-1172 EWYSRFYNSPT
+1172 EWYSRFYNSST
-1183 MDSKGGIGV
+1183 MDSKKGIGV
-1192 AVTLASPAK
+1192 AVTLASPAR
-1201 VSAID
+1201 VSAIEL
-1206 IQGTGSGGH
+1206 QGTGSGGH

-1229 TVLAEGAFTQ
+1229 TLLAEGAFTQ
-1239 GTTTFEFTPTETSSI
+1239 GTTTFEFTPTETGSI

-1259 EVPKSSDG
+1259 EMPRASDG
-1267 LNKVTI
+1267 LNKATI

>member
-179 RVYGHYSAG
+179 RVYGRYTAG

-422 ASYLLLP
+422 GSYLLLP

-471 YIRLAVAAMP
+471 YIRLVVAAMP

-508 LITVLVAALLMTSVY
+508 LITVVVAALLMTAVY

-572 TVRVPAARHA
+572 TTRMPAARHA

-606 TRPGVRPAA
+606 TRPGGRPAA
-615 RPAQPAVRPA
+615 QPVVRRGGRHAVPPA
-625 AAQPAQPVA
+625 AA
-634 QPAVRRAGRH
+634 
-644 AAPPAM
+644 
-650 PPVVQPVPVTM
+650 PVPVTM

-673 APPTAAQSPIPA
+673 APPTAVQPPIPA

-808 EGVPFSTFAQATS
+808 EGVPFSTFARADS

-874 LGLQDGDS
+874 LGLQDNDS

-888 RTDAKALVELLYY
+888 RADAKALVELLYY

-913 IVSAPMVDGAPEPPS
+913 IASAPMVDGAPAPPS
-928 SINHSMSADDADLDA
+928 SINHSMGADDADLDS
-943 LVARTWNSN
+943 LVARTWSSN

-982 GSEAETA
+982 GPEAETA

-1019 GEAAGAD
+1019 GEAAGAE
-1026 GLEHTA
+1026 GLENTA

-1059 DDEDY
+1059 DDEDD
-1064 DEDESPSLSRTS
+1064 DEDESPSLSRAS
-1076 TIIIVVTIIVI
+1076 TVIIVVAIIALLVG
-1087 LIGVLFAVKNLVQ
+1087 LLFAVKNLVQ

-1106 ADKDIPAADTVPS
+1106 TDKDIPAASTVPS
-1119 ASAGANPAP
+1119 VPAAANPGP
-1128 QQPAQPSQPA
+1128 QQPAQPTQPA

-1165 VDGNPGT
+1165 VDGDPST
-1172 EWYSRFYNSPT
+1172 EWYSRFYNSAT
-1183 MDSKGGIGV
+1183 MDSKKGIGV
-1192 AVTLASPAK
+1192 AVTLASPAQ
-1201 VSAID
+1201 VSAIEL
-1206 IQGTGSGGH
+1206 QGTGNGGH

-1229 TVLAEGAFTQ
+1229 TLLAEGAFTQ
-1239 GTTTFEFTPTETSSI
+1239 GTTTFEFTPTETGSI

-1259 EVPKSSDG
+1259 ELPKASDG
-1267 LNKVTI
+1267 LSKVTI

>member
-78 RRRNGEELVNRLLT
+78 RKRNGEELVNRLLT
-92 TASAAIAAVAALM
+92 TASAAIAVVAALM

-170 SIGSLIVFL
+170 SIGSLIIFL
-179 RVYGHYSAG
+179 RVYGHYTAG

-215 VLYIPLVRSGFRP
+215 VLYIPLVRSGFHP

-349 IATLAAPAL
+349 VATLAAPAL

-368 EADASSPILVVLAIG
+368 EADASSPILMVLAIG

-422 ASYLLLP
+422 GSYLLLP

-471 YIRLAVAAMP
+471 YIRLIVAAMP
-481 AVVVGLAVRRILG
+481 AVVVGLAVRSILG

-543 KLVVK
+543 KLVVR

-572 TVRVPAARHA
+572 TTRMPAARHA

-615 RPAQPAVRPA
+615 RPAQPA
-625 AAQPAQPVA
+625 AQPV
-634 QPAVRRAGRH
+634 VRRTGRH
-644 AAPPAM
+644 AVPPVV

-661 AHTEELPPVVLS
+661 ARTEKLPPVVLS
-673 APPTAAQSPIPA
+673 APPTAVPPPIPA

-694 APAPPAEPV
+694 VPAPPAEPV
-703 ATIGAHPYARRRRG
+703 ATIGAHPYARTRRRG

-767 TPHRDEVLEAATR
+767 TPHRDEVLETATR

-808 EGVPFSTFAQATS
+808 EGVPFSTFARADS

-874 LGLQDGDS
+874 LGLQGNDS

-888 RTDAKALVELLYY
+888 RTDARALIELLYY

-913 IVSAPMVDGAPEPPS
+913 IASAPMVDGAPAPPS
-928 SINHSMSADDADLDA
+928 SINHSMGADDADLDA
-943 LVARTWNSN
+943 LVARTWGSN

-963 LEPWDASVL
+963 LEPWDTSVL

-982 GSEAETA
+982 DFEAETTK
-989 GGARGVLSRLRGLSS
+989 GGRGVLSRLRGLSS
-1004 ARPVSQAAQEAAAIA
+1004 ARPVQRAAQEAAAIA
-1019 GEAAGAD
+1019 GEAASAE
-1026 GLEHTA
+1026 GLANTA

-1059 DDEDY
+1059 EDEEDY
-1064 DEDESPSLSRTS
+1064 DEGESSSSSRTA
-1076 TIIIVVTIIVI
+1076 TVIIVVTIIV
-1087 LIGVLFAVKNLVQ
+1087 LLVGLLFAVQNLVHLFQ
-1100 LSKVPF
+1100 HPISDE
-1106 ADKDIPAADTVPS
+1106 DKPAAETVPS
-1119 ASAGANPAP
+1119 NSAGANPGP
-1128 QQPAQPSQPA
+1128 QQPAQPAQPA

-1165 VDGNPGT
+1165 VDGDPGT
-1172 EWYSRFYNSPT
+1172 EWYSRFYNSST
-1183 MDSKGGIGV
+1183 MDSKKGIGV
-1192 AVTLASPAK
+1192 AVTLASPAR
-1201 VSAID
+1201 VSAIEL
-1206 IQGTGSGGH
+1206 QGTGSGGH

-1229 TVLAEGAFTQ
+1229 TLLAEGAFTQ
-1239 GTTTFEFTPTETSSI
+1239 GTTTFEFTPTETGSI

-1259 EVPKSSDG
+1259 EMPRASDG
-1267 LNKVTI
+1267 LNKATI

>member
-179 RVYGHYSAG
+179 RVYGRYTAG

-409 DAVVGIVPVILCL
+409 DTVVGVVPVILCL
-422 ASYLLLP
+422 GSYLLLP

-471 YIRLAVAAMP
+471 YIRLVVAAMP

-508 LITVLVAALLMTSVY
+508 LITVVVAALLMTAVY

-572 TVRVPAARHA
+572 TTRMPAARHA

-606 TRPGVRPAA
+606 TRPGGRPAAQPVVRPAA
-615 RPAQPAVRPA
+615 QPVVRP
-625 AAQPAQPVA
+625 
-634 QPAVRRAGRH
+634 AGRH
-644 AAPPAM
+644 AVPPAAA
-650 PPVVQPVPVTM
+650 PVPVAM

-673 APPTAAQSPIPA
+673 APPTAVQPPIPA

-808 EGVPFSTFAQATS
+808 EGVPFSTFARADS

-874 LGLQDGDS
+874 LGLQDSDS

-888 RTDAKALVELLYY
+888 RADAKALVELLYY

-913 IVSAPMVDGAPEPPS
+913 IASAPMVDGAPAPPS
-928 SINHSMSADDADLDA
+928 SINHSMGADDADLDS
-943 LVARTWNSN
+943 LVARTWSSN

-982 GSEAETA
+982 GPEAETA

-1019 GEAAGAD
+1019 GEAAGAE
-1026 GLEHTA
+1026 GLENTA

-1059 DDEDY
+1059 DDEDD
-1064 DEDESPSLSRTS
+1064 DEDESPSLSRAS
-1076 TIIIVVTIIVI
+1076 TVIIVVAIIALLVG
-1087 LIGVLFAVKNLVQ
+1087 LLFAVKNLVQ

-1106 ADKDIPAADTVPS
+1106 TDKDIPAASTVPS
-1119 ASAGANPAP
+1119 VPAAANPGP
-1128 QQPAQPSQPA
+1128 QQPAQPTQPA

-1165 VDGNPGT
+1165 VDGDPST
-1172 EWYSRFYNSPT
+1172 EWYSRFYNSAT
-1183 MDSKGGIGV
+1183 MDSKKGIGV
-1192 AVTLASPAK
+1192 AVTLASPAQ
-1201 VSAID
+1201 VSAIEL
-1206 IQGTGSGGH
+1206 QGTGNGGH

-1229 TVLAEGAFTQ
+1229 TLLAEGAFTQ
-1239 GTTTFEFTPTETSSI
+1239 GTTTFEFTPTETGSI

-1259 EVPKSSDG
+1259 ELPKASDG
-1267 LNKVTI
+1267 LSKVTI

>member
-179 RVYGHYSAG
+179 RVYGRYTAG

-409 DAVVGIVPVILCL
+409 DTVVGVVPVILCL
-422 ASYLLLP
+422 GSYLLLP

-471 YIRLAVAAMP
+471 YIRLVVAAMP

-508 LITVLVAALLMTSVY
+508 LITVVVAALLMTAVY

-543 KLVVK
+543 KLVVR

-572 TVRVPAARHA
+572 TTRMPAARHA

-606 TRPGVRPAA
+606 TRPGGRPAAQPVVRPAA
-615 RPAQPAVRPA
+615 
-625 AAQPAQPVA
+625 QPV
-634 QPAVRRAGRH
+634 VRRAGRH
-644 AAPPAM
+644 AVPPAAA
-650 PPVVQPVPVTM
+650 PVPVAM

-673 APPTAAQSPIPA
+673 APPTAVQPPIPA

-808 EGVPFSTFAQATS
+808 EGVPFSTFARADS

-874 LGLQDGDS
+874 LGLQDSDS

-888 RTDAKALVELLYY
+888 RADAKALVELLYY

-913 IVSAPMVDGAPEPPS
+913 IASAPMVDGAPAPPS
-928 SINHSMSADDADLDA
+928 SINHSMGADDADLDS
-943 LVARTWNSN
+943 LVARTWSSN

-982 GSEAETA
+982 GPEAETA

-1019 GEAAGAD
+1019 GEAAGAE
-1026 GLEHTA
+1026 GLENTA

-1059 DDEDY
+1059 DDEDD
-1064 DEDESPSLSRTS
+1064 DEDESPSLSRAS
-1076 TIIIVVTIIVI
+1076 TVIIVVAIIALLVG
-1087 LIGVLFAVKNLVQ
+1087 LLFAVKNLVQ

-1106 ADKDIPAADTVPS
+1106 TDKDIPAASTVPS
-1119 ASAGANPAP
+1119 VPAAANPGP
-1128 QQPAQPSQPA
+1128 QQPAQPTQPA

-1165 VDGNPGT
+1165 VDGDPST
-1172 EWYSRFYNSPT
+1172 EWYSRFYNSAT
-1183 MDSKGGIGV
+1183 MDSKKGIGV
-1192 AVTLASPAK
+1192 AVTLASPAQ
-1201 VSAID
+1201 VSAIEL
-1206 IQGTGSGGH
+1206 QGTGNGGH

-1229 TVLAEGAFTQ
+1229 TLLAEGAFTQ
-1239 GTTTFEFTPTETSSI
+1239 GTTTFEFTPTETGSI

-1259 EVPKSSDG
+1259 ELPKASDG
-1267 LNKVTI
+1267 LSKVTI

>member
-78 RRRNGEELVNRLLT
+78 RKRNGEELVNRLLT
-92 TASAAIAAVAALM
+92 TASAAIAVVAALM

-179 RVYGHYSAG
+179 RVYGRYTAG

-215 VLYIPLVRSGFRP
+215 VLYIPLVRSGFHP

-409 DAVVGIVPVILCL
+409 DAVVGVVPVILCL
-422 ASYLLLP
+422 GSYLLLP

-452 IPLIRRHLPRLDSR
+452 IPLIRRHLPQLDSR

-471 YIRLAVAAMP
+471 YIRLIVAAMP
-481 AVVVGLAVRRILG
+481 AVVVGLAVRSILG

-543 KLVVK
+543 KLVVR

-572 TVRVPAARHA
+572 TTRMPAARHA

-615 RPAQPAVRPA
+615 RPAQPA
-625 AAQPAQPVA
+625 AQPV
-634 QPAVRRAGRH
+634 VRRAGRH
-644 AAPPAM
+644 AAPPVV

-661 AHTEELPPVVLS
+661 ARTEELPPVVLS
-673 APPTAAQSPIPA
+673 APPTAVPPPIPA

-694 APAPPAEPV
+694 VPAPPAEPV
-703 ATIGAHPYARRRRG
+703 ATIGAHPYARTRRRG

-767 TPHRDEVLEAATR
+767 TPHRDEVLETATR

-808 EGVPFSTFAQATS
+808 EGVPFSTFARADS

-874 LGLQDGDS
+874 LGLQGNDS

-888 RTDAKALVELLYY
+888 RTDARALIELLYY

-913 IVSAPMVDGAPEPPS
+913 IASAPMVDGAPAPPS
-928 SINHSMSADDADLDA
+928 SINHSMGADDADLDA
-943 LVARTWNSN
+943 LVARTWGSN

-963 LEPWDASVL
+963 LEPWDTSVL

-982 GSEAETA
+982 DFEAETTK
-989 GGARGVLSRLRGLSS
+989 GGRGVLSRLRGLSS
-1004 ARPVSQAAQEAAAIA
+1004 ARPVQRAAQEAAAIA
-1019 GEAAGAD
+1019 GEAASAE
-1026 GLEHTA
+1026 GLANTA

-1059 DDEDY
+1059 EDEEDY
-1064 DEDESPSLSRTS
+1064 DEGESSSSSRTA
-1076 TIIIVVTIIVI
+1076 TVIIVVTIIV
-1087 LIGVLFAVKNLVQ
+1087 LLVGLLFAVQNLVHLFQ
-1100 LSKVPF
+1100 HPISDE
-1106 ADKDIPAADTVPS
+1106 DKPAAETVPS
-1119 ASAGANPAP
+1119 NSAGANPGP
-1128 QQPAQPSQPA
+1128 QQPAQPAQPA

-1165 VDGNPGT
+1165 VDGDPGT
-1172 EWYSRFYNSPT
+1172 EWYSRFYNSST
-1183 MDSKGGIGV
+1183 MDSKKGIGV
-1192 AVTLASPAK
+1192 AVTLASPAR
-1201 VSAID
+1201 VSAIEL
-1206 IQGTGSGGH
+1206 QGTGSGGH

-1229 TVLAEGAFTQ
+1229 TLLAEGAFTQ
-1239 GTTTFEFTPTETSSI
+1239 GTTTFEFTPTETGSI

-1259 EVPKSSDG
+1259 EMPRASDG
-1267 LNKVTI
+1267 LNKATI